1 MTVKDALKNAQKTMQ
16 ENGVEN
22 PDFDTLQFAKEIF
35 SLDNTT
41 LRLLTDEKATGS
53 QIEKLKEFTSRRISG
68 EPIQYILGYWEFMG
82 RKFFVGEGVLIP
94 RDDTEVV
101 VEACINV
108 LKSSKNATVIDL
120 CSGSGIIAIT
130 LKSLFP
136 SFSVSAVEKSEIAF
150 SYLNKNCEENDVKIN
165 AVLGDITTCFSRFD
179 DECFDLLVSNPPYVK
194 TTNIDTLQ
202 KEIAFEPKMALD
214 GGDDGLFFYRS
225 IIENWKNKI
234 KHDGYIAFEFDD
246 DQSDTVE
253 NLLLQ
258 NGFDDIKVFRDI
270 QDLRRAII
278 AKRL

>member
-1 MTVKDALKNAQKTMQ
+1 MTVKEALKNAQKIMQ
-16 ENGVEN
+16 ENSVEN
-22 PDFDTLQFAKEIF
+22 PEFDTMQFAREIF
-35 SLDNTT
+35 SLDSTA
-41 LRLLTDEKATGS
+41 LRLLKDEKSTDT
-53 QIEKLKEFTSRRISG
+53 QIEKLNEFTSRRISG

-101 VEACINV
+101 VNACIDV
-108 LKSSKNATVIDL
+108 LKSSENAKVIDL

-136 SFSVSAVEKSEIAF
+136 SLSVSAVEKSETAF
-150 SYLNKNCEENDVKIN
+150 SYLNNNCEENGAKIN
-165 AVLGDITTCFSRFD
+165 AVLGDITTCFSDFE
-179 DECFDLLVSNPPYVK
+179 DEYFDLLVSNPPYVK
-194 TTNIDTLQ
+194 TESIDTLQ

-214 GGDDGLFFYRS
+214 GGDDGLIFYRS
-225 IIENWKNKI
+225 IINNWKSKI
-234 KHDGYIAFEFDD
+234 KHGGYIAFEFDD

-270 QDLRRAII
+270 QNLRRAII

>member
-1 MTVKDALKNAQKTMQ
+1 MTVKDALKYAQKTMQ
-16 ENGVEN
+16 ENSVEN
-22 PDFDTLQFAKEIF
+22 PEFDTLQFAKEIF

-41 LRLLTDEKATGS
+41 LRLLTDEKATDS
-53 QIEKLKEFTSRRISG
+53 QIKRLNEFTARRISG

-101 VEACINV
+101 VEACIDV
-108 LKSSKNATVIDL
+108 LSPVKNSEVIDL

-136 SFSVSAVEKSEIAF
+136 SLSVSAVEKSETAF
-150 SYLNKNCEENDVKIN
+150 SYLNKNCEENNVKIN

-179 DECFDLLVSNPPYVK
+179 DEYFDLLVSNPPYVK
-194 TTNIDTLQ
+194 TVSIGTLQ

-225 IIENWKNKI
+225 IIKNWKSKI
-234 KHDGYIAFEFDD
+234 KHGGYIAFEFDD
-246 DQSDTVE
+246 DQSDIVE

-258 NGFDDIKVFRDI
+258 NGFSNIKVQKDI
-270 QDLRRAII
+270 QNLRRATI

>member
-1 MTVKDALKNAQKTMQ
+1 MTVKEALKNAQKTMQ

-41 LRLLTDEKATGS
+41 LRLLTNEKATDS

-101 VEACINV
+101 VEACIDV
-108 LKSSKNATVIDL
+108 LKSTKSAKVIDL

-150 SYLNKNCEENDVKIN
+150 SYLNKNCEENDVNIN
-165 AVLGDITTCFSRFD
+165 AVLGDITTCFSCFD

-202 KEIAFEPKMALD
+202 KEIAFEPKIALD

-234 KHDGYIAFEFDD
+234 KHGGYIAFEFDD
-246 DQSDTVE
+246 DQSDTVK